1 MTLARD
7 KPLLSGSVKNYD
19 GQISECSWAYP
30 DERYYSSYSYRYTP
44 QGQLQDAK
52 HYRNGQLQI
61 ASYDET
67 GMRYDD
73 NDNILSLKRY
83 GNGRIANDIRYDYA
97 GNRLVSTTDQG
108 RTVRYDYDMNGNVAY
123 TSENACKFQYND
135 LNLVEQISRYGSVV
149 ARYKYLADGT
159 KLEVSDRTGC
169 GYLYFGSLIY
179 SKRGD
184 TYTPES
190 VGVTG
195 GRIVCTSTGSQ
206 VRYFITDYLGSVRV
220 VADQDGRAL
229 EKINY
234 YPFGKRWEAAGQQLT
249 DNRFLF
255 NGKEW
260 QATGDVNLLD
270 YGARMYDPNLGRWFV
285 QDPLYQML
293 NPYSFCYSN
302 PVNFMDPTG
311 LWTQS
316 PNGVVTDNE
325 EDIKQILND
334 IADGTFDPKN
344 YAKSSFHYTL
354 NGELHWMPFWLW
366 YADQIGGGAGG
377 GGRDWIEVAED
388 IADYLGIAGLSLTAI
403 GPFTG
408 PGVPYFMTTG
418 SCLSLISDG
427 IYITT
432 DLIKGKNGLAT
443 YRIVMTILFNAGPA
457 GLIRYAPN
465 NGKNLIQVTFAAHEA
480 MVDEVANQVEN

>member
-1 MTLARD
+1 MLADFRY
-7 KPLLSGSVKNYD
+7 LS
-19 GQISECSWAYP
+19 
-30 DERYYSSYSYRYTP
+30 
-44 QGQLQDAK
+44 
-52 HYRNGQLQI
+52 
-61 ASYDET
+61 
-67 GMRYDD
+67 
-73 NDNILSLKRY
+73 
-83 GNGRIANDIRYDYA
+83 
-97 GNRLVSTTDQG
+97 
-108 RTVRYDYDMNGNVAY
+108 
-123 TSENACKFQYND
+123 
-135 LNLVEQISRYGSVV
+135 
-149 ARYKYLADGT
+149 DGT
-159 KLEVSDRTGC
+159 KIGVRDAAGN
-169 GYLYFGSLIY
+169 GYEYLGSLIY
-179 SKRGD
+179 RR
-184 TYTPES
+184 TPNGLEIES
-190 VGVTG
+190 TDFAA
-195 GRIVCTSTGSQ
+195 GRILKTSTKYDL
-206 VRYFITDYLGSVRV
+206 RYFVRDYLGSVRAIV
-220 VADQDGRAL
+220 NAQGQRL
-229 EKINY
+229 EAIDY
-234 YPFGKRWEAAGQQLT
+234 MPYGSRWKDPMRLVT

-418 SCLSLISDG
+418 SCLSIISDG

-432 DLIKGKNGLAT
+432 DVIKGETGLAVYRAIMT
-443 YRIVMTILFNAGPA
+443 IFFNNTPAKLMKYTNRTGRIV
-457 GLIRYAPN
+457 IRE
-465 NGKNLIQVTFAAHEA
+465 TFAAHEA
-480 MVDEVANQVEN
+480 MVDEVANQVENK

>member
-1 MTLARD
+1 
-7 KPLLSGSVKNYD
+7 
-19 GQISECSWAYP
+19 
-30 DERYYSSYSYRYTP
+30 
-44 QGQLQDAK
+44 
-52 HYRNGQLQI
+52 
-61 ASYDET
+61 
-67 GMRYDD
+67 
-73 NDNILSLKRY
+73 
-83 GNGRIANDIRYDYA
+83 
-97 GNRLVSTTDQG
+97 
-108 RTVRYDYDMNGNVAY
+108 
-123 TSENACKFQYND
+123 
-135 LNLVEQISRYGSVV
+135 
-149 ARYKYLADGT
+149 
-159 KLEVSDRTGC
+159 
-169 GYLYFGSLIY
+169 
-179 SKRGD
+179 
-184 TYTPES
+184 
-190 VGVTG
+190 
-195 GRIVCTSTGSQ
+195 
-206 VRYFITDYLGSVRV
+206 
-220 VADQDGRAL
+220 
-229 EKINY
+229 
-234 YPFGKRWEAAGQQLT
+234 
-249 DNRFLF
+249 
-255 NGKEW
+255 
-260 QATGDVNLLD
+260 
-270 YGARMYDPNLGRWFV
+270 MYDPNLGRWFV

-480 MVDEVANQVEN
+480 MVDEVANQVENK